1 MRIFIVSALL
11 CCVGGCGASSSYARV
26 TAGRIGCPAS
36 EIELD
41 EIEQSERGPES
52 WVASCGRSSY
62 VCSSN
67 VTPDNPRARI
77 TCSELGK
84 PAHSVSTFAITP
96 RAASRSRH
104 PETPTSRPRW

>member
-1 MRIFIVSALL
+1 MRTFMVSVLL
-11 CCVGGCGASSSYARV
+11 CLVVSCGASSPYARV

-41 EIEQSERGPES
+41 ELERSERGPES

-67 VTPDNPRARI
+67 VTPNDPRARI
-77 TCSELGK
+77 TCSELG
-84 PAHSVSTFAITP
+84 
-96 RAASRSRH
+96 H
-104 PETPTSRPRW
+104 PTHTVRRRTSDRGKLVL